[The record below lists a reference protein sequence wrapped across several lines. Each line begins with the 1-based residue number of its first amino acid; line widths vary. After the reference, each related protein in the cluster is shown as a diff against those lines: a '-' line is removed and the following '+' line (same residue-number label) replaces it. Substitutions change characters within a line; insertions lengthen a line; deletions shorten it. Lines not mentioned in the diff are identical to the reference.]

1 MSSPRKRFITM
12 LACLAIL
19 IGSVSAD
26 SQQRAYPDKI
36 RGYKLSRTNVELKK
50 PEQKAKQS
58 AVDESTL
65 DLDAQALIKF
75 GPPQLARVTPLGIS
89 FEIPIVVNPVRQ
101 KGHVDFLM
109 FEEMV

>member
-1 MSSPRKRFITM
+1 MSIPRKRFTAM
-12 LACLAIL
+12 LACVAIL
-19 IGSVSAD
+19 FGSLSAS

-50 PEQKAKQS
+50 SDSKAKQP
-58 AVDESTL
+58 AADESAL

-75 GPPQLARVTPLGIS
+75 GPPQLAQVTPLGIS

-101 KGHVDFLM
+101 KGRVDF
-109 FEEMV
+109 